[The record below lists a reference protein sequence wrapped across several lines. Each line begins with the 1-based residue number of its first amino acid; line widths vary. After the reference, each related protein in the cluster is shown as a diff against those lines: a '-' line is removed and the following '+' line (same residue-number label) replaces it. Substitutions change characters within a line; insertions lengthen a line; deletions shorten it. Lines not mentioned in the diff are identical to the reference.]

1 MKRLLP
7 LLGLVLLSTLTLST
21 PACPHCKESIPN
33 NDQEAGASVPD
44 AFNNSIYFM
53 LAGFTGTLMFVTG
66 IVVKSVRDTNQP
78 NGFPLDQNDDKN
90 DDQQDE

>member
-7 LLGLVLLSTLTLST
+7 VLGLVLLSTLTLST
-21 PACPHCKESIPN
+21 PACPLCKESIPN

-66 IVVKSVRDTNQP
+66 IVVKSVRDTTP
-78 NGFPLDQNDDKN
+78 RKGFPLDQGEDNGEDNK
-90 DDQQDE
+90 E